1 MRQMQHRSLKHR
13 CRFKAPKPNFCLAG
27 WRVFFRVLNFRDCL
41 NISALFQNHP
51 CQNLILNRNSLLKP
65 LLLGTDF
72 QLVLIFI
79 CCSGR
84 WHFIDSRMLGTRKW
98 KSTSCSSGVGLF
110 LSTSRPKWRA
120 SERRGLTAV
129 LQVAG
134 GNYQQLRYSICSD
147 LPFWMETVIAPEE
160 ELSRVF
166 LPSQSNQLKLTSQLT
181 NLETSSCNCHQIS
194 AKWRSCVGF
203 GHPSSKRRQWTSCR
217 RPGGMAGCR
226 FTAWCKTVLGP
237 QIRPSN
243 PTFDGGKWD
252 SWAWALIGIRTSPIF
267 PYPKART
274 KVS

>member
-1 MRQMQHRSLKHR
+1 
-13 CRFKAPKPNFCLAG
+13 
-27 WRVFFRVLNFRDCL
+27 
-41 NISALFQNHP
+41 
-51 CQNLILNRNSLLKP
+51 
-65 LLLGTDF
+65 
-72 QLVLIFI
+72 
-79 CCSGR
+79 
-84 WHFIDSRMLGTRKW
+84 MLGTRKW

-120 SERRGLTAV
+120 SERRGLAAV

-166 LPSQSNQLKLTSQLT
+166 LHSQSNQLKLTSQLT

-217 RPGGMAGCR
+217 RPGGWQDVASP
-226 FTAWCKTVLGP
+226 LGVKQFWGP
-237 QIRPSN
+237 KLGLQIL
-243 PTFDGGKWD
+243 TFDGGKMRFLSLGTHWNKD
-252 SWAWALIGIRTSPIF
+252 VPNIPISQSPNQGIL
-267 PYPKART
+267 
-274 KVS
+274 VS